1 MAPSSRALATFMPL
15 VMADWV
21 LSSAPRV
28 ELRYC
33 SATMAPLF
41 VLTLNPIFGPTFS
54 GYRTRVREPFGP
66 QELRQGA
73 CRGGVQKSLNID
85 FSAERKIMLRLSVGR
100 RAAWG
105 LFCP

>member
-15 VMADWV
+15 LMADWV

-33 SATMAPLF
+33 SATLAPLF
-41 VLTLNPIFGPTFS
+41 VLTLKDIGPTFS

-85 FSAERKIMLRLSVGR
+85 FSAERKIMLRLSVRR

-105 LFCP
+105 IF